1 MTIIHASTHTFTDTS
16 CAGRLARGRGAA
28 RRVIVGTL
36 GEHRLST
43 EKAIKTFI
51 ITGKIPHTLSRAD
64 TKTWMLSQPRGRI
77 LWHSTNIKCVIW

>member
-1 MTIIHASTHTFTDTS
+1 METRLTYMTIIHASTHTFTDTS
-16 CAGRLARGRGAA
+16 CAGRLARGRGA

-51 ITGKIPHTLSRAD
+51 ITGKIPHTLSRTS
-64 TKTWMLSQPRGRI
+64 TKTLGVTPNNPAG
-77 LWHSTNIKCVIW
+77 NI